1 MSLTDAIIILFAG
14 MAAGTINTIV
24 GSGSLITFPTLIA
37 LGYPPLLANVSNNIG
52 LVPGSLSGVH
62 GYRRELTG
70 QSARL
75 RRLVPASAF
84 GAATGATLLLTLPS
98 DVFDKVVVFL
108 VAIAL
113 ILVVAGPMISR
124 KLAARRAVGGAEH
137 RDVTPGLQALVVAAG
152 VYGGYFGAA
161 QGIILMAVLGIFLD
175 ETLQRI
181 NGCKNVLALT
191 VNAIAAVIFIATT
204 NVDWKVVGVIA
215 VGSTIGAQIGAKYG
229 RRLNP
234 KALRGLIVVVGL
246 TALVRLV

>member
-1 MSLTDAIIILFAG
+1 MSLTDALIIFFAG
-14 MAAGTINTIV
+14 MGAGTINTIV

-52 LVPGSLSGVH
+52 LVPGSMSGVH

-75 RRLVPASAF
+75 RRLVPASIL
-84 GAATGATLLLTLPS
+84 GAATGSTLLLTLPS
-98 DVFDKVVVFL
+98 DVFDKVVIFL

-113 ILVVAGPMISR
+113 ILVVAGPTISR
-124 KLAARRAVGGAEH
+124 KLAARRTAGGVEH
-137 RDVTPGLQALVVAAG
+137 DDVTPGLQALVVAAG
-152 VYGGYFGAA
+152 IYGGYFGAA
-161 QGIILMAVLGIFLD
+161 QGIILMAVLGIFLN

-191 VNAIAAVIFIATT
+191 VNGVAALVFVATT
-204 NVDWKVVGVIA
+204 DIDWKVAGVIA
-215 VGSTIGAQIGAKYG
+215 VGSTIGAQIGARYG

-234 KALRGLIVVVGL
+234 KALRALIVVVGL
-246 TALVRLV
+246 SALIRLI